1 MPGDYTSHVTFT
13 FTFAGA
19 GANLTVL
26 ALPGR
31 CFVKVD
37 AKATSSNILIAAS
50 AGHCN
55 AAMAAVLGMMV
66 SAGGLAS
73 TPLALLA
80 SHSQVSAWP
89 CLASYPL
96 VQVQTVLLCSACCQ
110 PLQASVLYNC
120 IFGRLSSV

>member
-1 MPGDYTSHVTFT
+1 MPVGHNSHVTST

-19 GANLTVL
+19 RANLTAL

-37 AKATSSNILIAAS
+37 AKATPSTFLIAAS

-80 SHSQVSAWP
+80 SHSQESA
-89 CLASYPL
+89 
-96 VQVQTVLLCSACCQ
+96 
-110 PLQASVLYNC
+110 
-120 IFGRLSSV
+120 

>member
-1 MPGDYTSHVTFT
+1 MDHNSHVTFT
-13 FTFAGA
+13 FAFAGA

-26 ALPGR
+26 ALPGPGR

-37 AKATSSNILIAAS
+37 ANATPSDFLIAAS

-73 TPLALLA
+73 TPIALLA

-89 CLASYPL
+89 CLASYHL
-96 VQVQTVLLCSACCQ
+96 VQTVLLCSAC
-110 PLQASVLYNC
+110 
-120 IFGRLSSV
+120 